1 MATSFWLR
9 PILCPMALALALSC
23 CAGQFEV
30 RGPDAPK
37 AWEKTAAEELRHYLG
52 LCLGRDGARPSR
64 CLHPLTVEGL
74 DGAVFHVG
82 DTAFARA
89 KGLAPDSFKDEEWC
103 VKSFGRDV
111 VLAGGGTRGTLY
123 AVYHFLEDDCG
134 VRWWMDGDEDVPPAK
149 PLRFGALDRRGKPF
163 FPCRNIYRFRTSDPR
178 TAIRNRLNDNGDSPI
193 PAELGGAFTY
203 GPPYLAH
210 TWEMYLP
217 FEKHGKEHP
226 EWYALVGGERKGG
239 QNVAQMCLTCPG
251 LADVFS
257 RRLDE
262 FIAKGEADAA
272 AKGVPAPRIYDISMN
287 DNMRFCECTNCAA
300 ATAKYGHSGRQ
311 LNFVNAV
318 IEKAAKERPDLLFST
333 FAYYY
338 SEPPPSNGVRA
349 ADSVVVRL
357 CNTRQNMAASI
368 FDKDNRFMHDQVL
381 EWNKFAKNLFVWDYG
396 ITYGKGKGYPFPN
409 EPYIFEKFRFYA
421 DNGVKG
427 FLLEHEDP
435 ECSDM
440 YELKYR
446 LECMAMEDPYQN
458 PEPIIADFMS
468 RYYGAAG
475 DKVLEARQLLDRLRR
490 ERKAFIT
497 WFPTTGEFNFL
508 SDEDIAEFERMFGAA
523 AERVKGDT
531 KLERRVERAYA
542 SIRRLTEFRRKFGAK
557 HPPEKGV
564 SDKPFFDFPA
574 REKGYTLYDGGNVEY
589 VKEPDLGDPLEGGE
603 TVVRVKADG
612 DAYYDLPFEL
622 GVYNVADRRGVASKR
637 WEKPL
642 GPGYRWYSLGRVTL
656 PEKSFIFY
664 ATRKWTTQLAIS
676 LPGMNGGTFEIKAL
690 VKFTGPRFFPGSTEP
705 NEIRI
710 ARVAYVEP

>member
-1 MATSFWLR
+1 MWRMVGKSLFA
-9 PILCPMALALALSC
+9 CALALALSG
-23 CAGQFEV
+23 CAKQFEV

-37 AWEKTAAEELRHYLG
+37 AWEKTAVEELNHYLG
-52 LCLGRDGARPSR
+52 LCAEGRQVSVGWR
-64 CLHPLTVEGL
+64 
-74 DGAVFHVG
+74 GAVFHVG

-89 KGLAPDSFKDEEWC
+89 KGLSPSSFKDEEWC
-103 VKSFGRDV
+103 IRSFGRDV

-149 PLRFGALDRRGKPF
+149 PLKFDALDRRGKPF
-163 FPCRNIYRFRTSDPR
+163 FTYRDIYRTTKSDPR
-178 TAIRNRLNDNGDSPI
+178 TAIRNRLNGNGDARI
-193 PAELGGAFTY
+193 PAELGGGFEY
-203 GPPYLAH
+203 GPPYHCH
-210 TWEMYLP
+210 TWDKYLP
-217 FEKHGKEHP
+217 FEKHGKDHP
-226 EWYALVGGERKGG
+226 EWYALVNGKRVGG
-239 QNVAQMCLTCPG
+239 QMTAQMCLTCPG
-251 LADVFS
+251 LTDEFS
-257 RRLDE
+257 RRLEE

-318 IEKAAKERPDLLFST
+318 VEKAAKKHPDLLFST
-333 FAYYY
+333 FAYYH
-338 SEPPPSNGVRA
+338 SEPAPSNGVRA
-349 ADSVVVRL
+349 ADSVVVKL

-368 FDKDNRFMHDQVL
+368 FDGDNRFMHDQVL
-381 EWNKFAKNLFVWDYG
+381 AWNRFTRNLFVWDYG
-396 ITYGKGKGYPFPN
+396 ITYGKGRGYPFPN

-446 LECMAMEDPYQN
+446 LECKAMEDQYQD

-475 DKVLEARQLLDRLRR
+475 DKVLEARRRLDRLRR

-508 SDEDIAEFERMFGAA
+508 SDEDLAELGRMFGEA
-523 AERVKGDT
+523 AERVKGDA

-564 SDKPFFDFPA
+564 SDRPFFDFPA
-574 REKGYTLYDGGNVEY
+574 GSRVFSLQDSAHIDY
-589 VKEPDLGDPLEGGE
+589 VKDPDLGDPAAGGD
-603 TVVRVKADG
+603 TVVRIRAMPGTKYG
-612 DAYYDLPFEL
+612 LPFL
-622 GVYNVADRRGVASKR
+622 MGIYNTSDRRGVASKGWKR
-637 WEKPL
+637 PL
-642 GPGYRWYSLGRVTL
+642 GSGYLWYSLGRVKL
-656 PEKSFIFY
+656 PERGFY
-664 ATRKWTTQLAIS
+664 LYFTRSWTVQLPVS
-676 LPGMNGGTFEIKAL
+676 MPGMNGNGFEVRAL
-690 VKFTGPRFFPGSTEP
+690 VKFTGPAFFPGSKEP
-705 NEIRI
+705 DEIRI
-710 ARVAYVEP
+710 ARVVYVEGDR